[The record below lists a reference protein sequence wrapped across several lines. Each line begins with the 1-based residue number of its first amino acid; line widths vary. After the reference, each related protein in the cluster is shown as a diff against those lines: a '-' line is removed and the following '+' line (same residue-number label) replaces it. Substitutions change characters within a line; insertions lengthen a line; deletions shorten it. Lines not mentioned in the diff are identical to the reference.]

1 MTLTKIGASLSGG
14 ADVIHI
20 TQASH
25 GFTVG
30 QVLKVKSND
39 PGKYATAMANTA
51 ANAEVVGIVV
61 QVISASI
68 FVMALSGR
76 ITADGAVP
84 DQQAGTVLFLS
95 PSSAGALTVTEPTT
109 TGEISKPVCVITT
122 PDSEMIM
129 VNYRGKDADA
139 VHNWDANGS
148 ELILDVDGDT
158 SLHADTDDRIDV
170 KISGADDFRFTA
182 NTLSILSGS
191 TLAIDSGATLANSG
205 TTTGFTNNSTS
216 FTVTQSGHGL
226 SVGHVVKASGNST
239 FAKAQANTAANAEVV
254 GVVTV
259 VSGNDI
265 TITTSGE
272 ITVAAAVPN
281 VAAGTVVFLHQS
293 GSSDEGTLTAT
304 EPSTDDEISKPIA
317 IVTYQNSKMV
327 LLPFRGEILGTGA
340 SVLVAADGSITL
352 AKMAANSIDSDQ
364 YVDGSIDLA
373 HMSVNSIDSDQYV
386 DGSIDLAHMSAD
398 SVDSAQYVD
407 GSIDTAHIA
416 GSQITNAL
424 MADNAIDSVEIVA
437 GAIDLAHMS
446 VNSIDSDQ
454 YVDGSID
461 LAHMSANSIDSAQYV
476 DGSIDLAHM
485 SVNSIDSDQ
494 YVDGSIDNS
503 HLADDA
509 VDSDEIAA
517 GAIDLA
523 HMSVNSVDSAQYVDG
538 SIDLSHMSSNSIDSN
553 QYVDGSIDLVHMS
566 DNSVDSDQYV
576 DASIDLAHMSVNSI
590 DSDQYVD
597 RSIDTAHIGLNQVT
611 LAEMAGGTDG
621 NLITYDTSGDPA
633 YVATGSSGQVL
644 TSNGADTVP
653 TFQAASTGKDFEI
666 YSMTISAAGHP
677 FEVNLLGAGA
687 VTLGA
692 GHLII
697 TSGQTGS
704 GGSNDYAQLRFK
716 TNNIPATL
724 HFNLDSE
731 FAVSFQSTQQEGNGS
746 YPGSTVSYLG
756 VGQVNAATEPTFI
769 KDQYGIKL
777 IGVNGSTVRYWST
790 SGDGTTEQATSI
802 IDAAGHTRCVFTAGT
817 SVKTYRNGILG
828 ATHTT
833 NIPSGSV
840 GGNHNM
846 MNVLAADGG
855 VSGNGTCTIRLQAH
869 WHFKQE
875 AANPNA

>member
-205 TTTGFTNNSTS
+205 TLTGFTNNSTF
-216 FTVTQSGHGL
+216 FTVTQSSHGL
-226 SVGHVVKASGNST
+226 SVGHVVKANGNST

-272 ITVAAAVPN
+272 ITVAGAVPD
-281 VAAGTVVFLHQS
+281 VAAGTVVFLHEGGS
-293 GSSDEGTLTAT
+293 GNEGTLTAT

-340 SVLVAADGSITL
+340 QSVADDSITL
-352 AKMAANSIDSDQ
+352 AK
-364 YVDGSIDLA
+364 
-373 HMSVNSIDSDQYV
+373 
-386 DGSIDLAHMSAD
+386 
-398 SVDSAQYVD
+398 
-407 GSIDTAHIA
+407 
-416 GSQITNAL
+416 
-424 MADNAIDSVEIVA
+424 
-437 GAIDLAHMS
+437 
-446 VNSIDSDQ
+446 
-454 YVDGSID
+454 
-461 LAHMSANSIDSAQYV
+461 
-476 DGSIDLAHM
+476 
-485 SVNSIDSDQ
+485 
-494 YVDGSIDNS
+494 
-503 HLADDA
+503 
-509 VDSDEIAA
+509 
-517 GAIDLA
+517 
-523 HMSVNSVDSAQYVDG
+523 
-538 SIDLSHMSSNSIDSN
+538 
-553 QYVDGSIDLVHMS
+553 
-566 DNSVDSDQYV
+566 
-576 DASIDLAHMSVNSI
+576 
-590 DSDQYVD
+590 
-597 RSIDTAHIGLNQVT
+597 
-611 LAEMAGGTDG
+611 MAGGTDG
-621 NLITYDTSGDPA
+621 NLITYDTSGNPA
-633 YVATGSSGQVL
+633 YVATGSATHVL

-653 TFQAASTGKDFEI
+653 TFQAAAGGPTEANQANMKAEATGTLYAPPDMIKNSPGVAKAWSD
-666 YSMTISAAGHP
+666 ISDP
-677 FEVNLLGAGA
+677 GALN
-687 VTLGA
+687 T
-692 GHLII
+692 
-697 TSGQTGS
+697 T
-704 GGSNDYAQLRFK
+704 NDYNVATVDDNNTGNRQINWTVAF
-716 TNNIPATL
+716 TNNVYVNVCTL
-724 HFNLDSE
+724 HAPSLNQNHVHFNNMNAAD
-731 FAVSFQSTQQEGNGS
+731 VD
-746 YPGSTVSYLG
+746 LG
-756 VGQVNAATEPTFI
+756 V
-769 KDQYGIKL
+769 
-777 IGVNGSTVRYWST
+777 
-790 SGDGTTEQATSI
+790 
-802 IDAAGHTRCVFTAGT
+802 
-817 SVKTYRNGILG
+817 
-828 ATHTT
+828 T
-833 NIPSGSV
+833 NS
-840 GGNHNM
+840 
-846 MNVLAADGG
+846 
-855 VSGNGTCTIRLQAH
+855 SGNATDDRTSQV
-869 WHFKQE
+869 HFGEQ
-875 AANPNA
+875 